1 MQKLAEI
8 LILKELAVKVLMS
21 ASCYKYM
28 QSYFSNTKLLYY
40 EWGRGTIN
48 KYEKLREKIEGT

>member
-28 QSYFSNTKLLYY
+28 KSYFSKTILLNY
-40 EWGRGTIN
+40 EWGRGTIY
-48 KYEKLREKIEGT
+48 KYEKLREKNEGT

>member
-1 MQKLAEI
+1 MQKFEVI
-8 LILKELAVKVLMS
+8 LILKVLAVKVLMS

-28 QSYFSNTKLLYY
+28 QSYFSKTILLYY
-40 EWGRGTIN
+40 EWGRGKTY

>member
-1 MQKLAEI
+1 VQKLAEI

-28 QSYFSNTKLLYY
+28 QCYFSKTILLHY
-40 EWGRGTIN
+40 EWGRGTIY
-48 KYEKLREKIEGT
+48 KYKKLREKIEGT